1 MITFAEI
8 GNSFV
13 LSNTG
18 VVLFV
23 GGTGVGVGGYTTAG
37 WQTV

>member
-1 MITFAEI
+1 MITFAVI
-8 GNSFV
+8 GSSFV
-13 LSNTG
+13 LFDTG

-23 GGTGVGVGGYTTAG
+23 GGTGGGVGGYTTAG